1 MMQYLQ
7 FDRVIL
13 ANKLLREPFSVK
25 HTLADHRLFSLR
37 RLVELANSIDR
48 DRVEYSSGKVQPN
61 QKIEETPKIDLGI
74 AETIENIENCDAW
87 MVIKNVETVPEYRGF
102 LEECLSEVADENGAD
117 MDDFQGFI
125 FVSSANTVTPFH
137 VDAEENI
144 LLQIRG
150 QKFMHVFNNE
160 DRALVRDQDMEI
172 SPSNHRN
179 RSYRPEFEKRAKVF
193 ELNPGDGVYVPYL
206 WPHWVRTG
214 DEHCISIA
222 ITWKTPQVLRNNKL
236 LAANALF
243 RKIGMPQS
251 GPGAYP
257 LWDSVKVTVYGLARV
272 MVEPLRKSEQMR
284 KWLRG
289 LLFGRKANYYYQ
301 DSVESRD

>member
-1 MMQYLQ
+1 
-7 FDRVIL
+7 
-13 ANKLLREPFSVK
+13 
-25 HTLADHRLFSLR
+25 
-37 RLVELANSIDR
+37 
-48 DRVEYSSGKVQPN
+48 VEYSSGKVQPN

-87 MVIKNVETVPEYRGF
+87 MVIKNVETVPEYRAF
-102 LEECLSEVADENGAD
+102 LEECLSEVADESGAD
-117 MDDFQGFI
+117 MADFQGFI

-144 LLQIRG
+144 LLQIKG
-150 QKFMHVFNNE
+150 QKFMHVFDNE
-160 DRALVRDQDMEI
+160 DRALVSDQDMEI

-179 RSYRPEFEKRAKVF
+179 RDYRPEFEKRAKVF
-193 ELNPGDGVYVPYL
+193 ELNPGDGVHVPYL

-214 DEHCISIA
+214 DEYCISIA

-243 RKIGMPQS
+243 RKVGLPQS
-251 GPGAYP
+251 GPGAHP
-257 LWDSVKVTVYGLARV
+257 LWDHAKVAAYGLARAL
-272 MVEPLRKSEQMR
+272 VEPLRKSEHMR

-289 LLFGRKANYYYQ
+289 ALFGRKANYYY
-301 DSVESRD
+301 ES